1 MMFRQEMFGY
11 SREDVDAYL
20 KKTLERL
27 EKYEKVI
34 STQKQQIATLE
45 AKLQNS
51 DTSEIEELIEE
62 TKRNADEIIFSALED
77 INDLDDR
84 IHKAILEELEK

>member
-11 SREDVDAYL
+11 SKEDVDKYL

-34 STQKQQIATLE
+34 KTQNEQIAQLE
-45 AKLQNS
+45 TKLQNS
-51 DTSEIEELIEE
+51 DTSDNEELIEQA
-62 TKRNADEIIFSALED
+62 KKNADEIIFSALED
-77 INDLDDR
+77 INDLDNR

>member
-1 MMFRQEMFGY
+1 MFRQEMFGY
-11 SREDVDAYL
+11 SKEDVDKYL

-34 STQKQQIATLE
+34 KTQNEQIAQLE
-45 AKLQNS
+45 TKLQNS
-51 DTSEIEELIEE
+51 DTSDNEELIEQA
-62 TKRNADEIIFSALED
+62 KKNADEIIFSALED
-77 INDLDDR
+77 INDLDNR